1 MSDLEDLREETLRV
15 QKIVFLSEIRKLR
28 LKRPDSSNHP
38 KSRSSMA
45 TKGLVLT
52 TAERPVFVRSS
63 PVHQS
68 LQITKDVATRPPVC
82 APTRALRKVEASPT
96 GTELGEQ
103 QTGSPSVAG
112 TDSTFAA
119 LALSRWKC

>member
-1 MSDLEDLREETLRV
+1 MEDSDLV
-15 QKIVFLSEIRKLR
+15 QWKAQDFR
-28 LKRPDSSNHP
+28 
-38 KSRSSMA
+38 MA

-68 LQITKDVATRPPVC
+68 LQITKDVATQPPVC

-103 QTGSPSVAG
+103 QTG
-112 TDSTFAA
+112 TYRLTR
-119 LALSRWKC
+119 SRAYKREVMLNKPD